1 MAKDLHEAGD
11 GGGLSLLI
19 ARDGSKRWVYIW
31 DRNGKRREMGLGAA
45 ADIRLAKSRD
55 LAAPARQILLGSIDP
70 REDRSTHKTAIVDA
84 ARKATTRATEPQ
96 LLHPIPVPSNNPPKT
111 PRKHQ
116 T

>member
-45 ADIRLAKSRD
+45 ADISLAKARD
-55 LAAPARQILLGSIDP
+55 LAEAARQLLDEGIY
-70 REDRSTHKTAIVDA
+70 RLEDGRAQEAAVVEA
-84 ARKATTRATEPQ
+84 AREARLEEKG
-96 LLHPIPVPSNNPPKT
+96 
-111 PRKHQ
+111 PRMYSPFADK
-116 T
+116 